1 MEEVVQEAY
10 DNGYEAAFDAVKEGL
25 RSTWLWLTVALIAV
39 AIVGAVV
46 IYCVKRDAL
55 KRYAKVALVVAIGY
69 AIGIIANGLALEMV
83 ENSGSYVMNIFIP
96 LTVTVAAL
104 VLGAAAL
111 AVVNAVA
118 KDKLKLAS
126 ILVGALVAV
135 PLVVTLVYLSLYYV
149 NEIKPGGYY
158 VDVSTGALVGGAVAL
173 VAIAAVIALVVGR
186 KTDNSEHTKSVAY
199 AGVCIALSFA
209 LSYVRFF
216 RMPQGGSITL
226 VSMLPIMLYSC
237 RFGTRKGLMAGL
249 VYGFLQA
256 VQDPWIIHPAQLLL
270 DYPVAFMMLGLAG
283 WARECKLCG
292 KHEWASLLV
301 GGVTAVLLR
310 YASHVISGIFAFA
323 AYAEEGYTAVAWGFL
338 YNTFVLV
345 DGAIA
350 LVAGGLL
357 YANKGTRRMLL
368 PPIAAKAP
376 VSDTAVAGED
386 VVIDDVADDSAV
398 QATQRDDQDSN
409 A

>member
-1 MEEVVQEAY
+1 MEDVVQEAF
-10 DNGYEAAFDAVKEGL
+10 DKGYEAAFDAVKDGL
-25 RSTWLWLTVALIAV
+25 RSTWLWLTVALLAA

-46 IYCVKRDAL
+46 VYLVKRDKL
-55 KRYAKVALVVAIGY
+55 QQYAKVALIAAIGY
-69 AIGIIANGLALEMV
+69 AVAIIANGLALEMV
-83 ENSGSYVMNIFIP
+83 ENSGDFVMNVFIP

-104 VLGAAAL
+104 VLGGASL

-118 KDKLKLAS
+118 KNKLKLAT
-126 ILVGALVAV
+126 IIVGVLVAV
-135 PLVVTLVYLSLYYV
+135 PLVVTIVYLSLYYV
-149 NEIKPGGYY
+149 DVIKPGDYY

-173 VAIAAVIALVVGR
+173 VAIAAIVALLVGR

-216 RMPQGGSITL
+216 RMPQGGSVTL

-301 GGVTAVLLR
+301 GGLTAVLLR
-310 YASHVISGIFAFA
+310 YAAHVISGIFAFA
-323 AYAEEGYTAVAWGFL
+323 AYAEQGYTAVAWGFV
-338 YNTFVLV
+338 YNTFVLA

-368 PPIAAKAP
+368 PPIAAKK
-376 VSDTAVAGED
+376 T
-386 VVIDDVADDSAV
+386 VADTEQEELSVVESAA
-398 QATQRDDQDSN
+398 QEETSIDN
-409 A
+409 AD